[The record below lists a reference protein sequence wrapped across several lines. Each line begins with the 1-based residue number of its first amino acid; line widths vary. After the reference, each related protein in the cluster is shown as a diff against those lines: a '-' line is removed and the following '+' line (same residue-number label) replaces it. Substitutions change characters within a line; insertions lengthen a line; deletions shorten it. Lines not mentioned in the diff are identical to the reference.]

1 MSLLSSLNTSYSG
14 LRTSQ
19 LMVDTTSHNISN
31 ANNESYTRQRVQV
44 STAMSINSG
53 GVQVGQGVQTDQIT
67 RIHNEFVYE
76 RYRKSESELEF
87 SENEF
92 KFLNEASSYFSDI
105 EGVGIF
111 NDIETY
117 NNAWEAFSIN
127 PNDSANKITLA
138 EYTTTM
144 TENINYTTS
153 KIEGL
158 RDAINEQ
165 VESGINEFNRLG
177 EKIVEINK
185 QLVQNEAGGIKAN
198 DLRDERDKLE
208 SAMSKL
214 INISVF
220 KTAPESNA
228 IADMSIEDSKEQYNI
243 TIGGYSIINREDF
256 KPLELNN
263 KDISTNLFNINFD
276 TGGDSTNI
284 TDMITGG
291 KVGALLSLRGGE
303 INSKSGVADDGKLQK
318 YLDNLDSFTQS
329 LIQNTNNIYAGSAKD
344 SMTTEMLTYTKDYQ
358 EFTLEGN
365 TVLSATDLKIN
376 TARNTVIEKQPSFNL
391 VAYDN
396 DGNLLA
402 SKNIEIDDNSTM
414 NSIVQSINSD
424 TDDNLDNDYTND
436 INDYFTAEFS
446 DGFLRLKPTQIAT
459 LKEYKISMV
468 DDTEVGSNFAGA
480 IGIGRFFDGTNASDI
495 KLNADLS
502 SDALKINPYQAPADG
517 DNTIANAMLQ
527 LQYDEVSFYKRDG
540 SEFGS
545 KETLSSFYKMVV
557 TDVASDT
564 SSASMSR
571 DSKEAINTTIKVEF
585 DNISKVSLDEELSSL
600 LRYQTS
606 YQANAKVIT
615 TIDRMIDTL
624 LGIKQ

>member
-44 STAMSINSG
+44 STAMSINNG
-53 GVQVGQGVQTDQIT
+53 EVQVGQGVQTEQIT

-185 QLVQNEAGGIKAN
+185 QLTQSEAGGIKAN

-208 SAMSKL
+208 SAMSRL
-214 INISVF
+214 VNISVF

-291 KVGALLSLRGGE
+291 KIGALLSLRGGE

-365 TVLSATDLKIN
+365 TVLSTTDLKIN

-402 SKNIEIDDNSTM
+402 SKNIQIDDNSTM

-446 DGFLRLKPTQIAT
+446 DGFLRLKPTQITT

-468 DDTEVGSNFAGA
+468 DDREVGSNFAGA
-480 IGIGRFFDGTNASDI
+480 IGIGRFFDGNNASDI